1 MISKI
6 TKELKSLNEE
16 YNMLTSSLEVS
27 VSKHLLND
35 EFTLVWANDYYY
47 ELTGYAKEEYK
58 RIFNNNC
65 REYFKNDLAEFEK
78 IRAAIAKAKN
88 NREKRYDE
96 ICRMPRKN
104 GKYTWIRF
112 VGTFTDEVIDGVS
125 VIYVVYFDINKLIE
139 VQNKLKEEHEKLNKT
154 LLLEEITIECIKE
167 LYKFQNLDKKLP
179 EILEK
184 LIKAMDADRA
194 YIVKNE
200 QDIFLVTYA
209 SSRSEEIEYI
219 KSGTYLELNP
229 SPKWREEFSK
239 GNSIVIDNSKEI
251 ESISPALSK
260 LLIDFKI
267 TSMIIS
273 PVILNNKIHS
283 YIVVD
288 NPSEMYSNR
297 FSIVETIS
305 YFISIALENEN
316 LNNILIY
323 NSYYDNLTGLFN
335 RNKYLDDIEK
345 FSYKDEEIGI
355 LFMDINGLKNINDL
369 YGHLH
374 GDDILKEAADILR
387 ATFCQSNIY
396 RIGGDEYVVLA
407 LNMKEDIFNEKAKE
421 IKQRLFLSKECK
433 GAVGYKW
440 LATCK
445 NIEKEILIA
454 DKNMYDD
461 KKEYY
466 RHNPS
471 IYRYR
476 HENDSMLALCNIKT
490 LKEEITNE
498 HFEVFLQ
505 PKVDF
510 ERLIIGA
517 EALIRYRDRDNNL
530 IMPNNFITLFEN
542 SRVISILD
550 YYVFEKVCKIIRY
563 WIKKGYDIKPIS
575 VNFSRYTLR
584 NIDFVDKLNEIW
596 NRYRIPKYLLEIEI
610 IENDEEMS
618 SDILHQVLQRIK
630 SEGYSLS
637 IDDFGARYSNI
648 ALFID
653 NDLDT
658 LKIDRSLMKN
668 IVANKRAQLLISSF
682 VQICNNLNIQL
693 IVEGVETEE
702 QFELLNQLNCDGIQ
716 GYLISKPIPID
727 EYESKFLTLID

>member
-27 VSKHLLND
+27 ISKHLLDD

-47 ELTGYAKEEYK
+47 ELTGYTKKEYK
-58 RIFNNNC
+58 GIFNNNC
-65 REYFKNDLAEFEK
+65 KEYFKNDLKEFGK
-78 IRAAIAKAKN
+78 IRTAIVKAIN
-88 NREKRYDE
+88 NGEKRCDE
-96 ICRMPRKN
+96 ICRMPCKDE
-104 GKYTWIRF
+104 KYIWIRF
-112 VGTFTDEVIDGVS
+112 IGTFINESINGVP
-125 VIYVVYFDINKLIE
+125 VIYIVYIDVNELVE
-139 VQNKLKEEHEKLNKT
+139 TQNKLKEEHKRLEKT
-154 LLLEEITIECIKE
+154 LFLEETTIECIKN
-167 LYKFQNLDKKLP
+167 LYKFQELDKKMP

-200 QDIFLVTYA
+200 KNTFLVTYA
-209 SSRSEEIEYI
+209 SSRAADIEYI
-219 KSGTYLELNP
+219 KSGTYLELDP
-229 SPKWREEFSK
+229 SPEWREEFSK
-239 GNSIVIDNSKEI
+239 GNSIVINNSKEV
-251 ESISPALSK
+251 ENISPVFSK
-260 LLIDFKI
+260 ILIDFKI
-267 TSMIIS
+267 KSMIIS
-273 PVILNNKIHS
+273 PIILNNKIHS

-288 NPSEMYSNR
+288 NPSEIYSNK
-297 FSIVETIS
+297 FSIIETIS
-305 YFISIALENEN
+305 YFISLALENKQ

-323 NSYYDNLTGLFN
+323 NNYYDNLTGLFN
-335 RNKYLDDIEK
+335 RNKYLDDIQK
-345 FSYKDEEIGI
+345 LSFKDEKIGI

-369 YGHLH
+369 YGHLY
-374 GDDILKEAADILR
+374 GDEILKEAADILR
-387 ATFCQSNIY
+387 ATFCQSDIY

-407 LNMKEDIFNEKAKE
+407 FNMKEDIFNEKIKE

-440 LATCK
+440 LDTCK

-454 DKNMYDD
+454 DRNMYED

-466 RHNPS
+466 RHNS
-471 IYRYR
+471 NAYRYR
-476 HENDSMLALCNIKT
+476 HENDNMLALCNMKT
-490 LKEEITNE
+490 LKEEISNE

-510 ERLIIGA
+510 DRLIIGA
-517 EALIRYRDRDNNL
+517 EALIRYRDSDNNL

-550 YYVFEKVCKIIRY
+550 YYVFEKICKIIKQ
-563 WIKKGYDIKPIS
+563 WIKQAYDIKPIS
-575 VNFSRYTLR
+575 VNFSRYTLK
-584 NIDFVDKLNEIW
+584 NIDFVDRLNEIW

-630 SEGYSLS
+630 LEGYSLS

-668 IVANKRAQLLISSF
+668 IVANERAQLLISSF
-682 VQICNNLNIQL
+682 AQICNNLNIQL

-702 QFELLNQLNCDGIQ
+702 QFKLLKQLNCDGVQ

-727 EYESKFLTLID
+727 EYEAKFLTLID

>member
-27 VSKHLLND
+27 VSKHLLD
-35 EFTLVWANDYYY
+35 DDFTLVWANDYYY
-47 ELTGYAKEEYK
+47 ELTGYTKEEYEN
-58 RIFNNNC
+58 IFNNNC
-65 REYFKNDLAEFEK
+65 REYFKNDLEEYEK
-78 IRAAIAKAKN
+78 IKKAVTNALN
-88 NREKRYDE
+88 NKEKKCDE
-96 ICRMPRKN
+96 ICKMPCKN
-104 GKYTWIRF
+104 GKYIWIRF
-112 VGTFTDEVIDGVS
+112 VGTFINESINKIP
-125 VIYVVYFDINKLIE
+125 VIYIVYIDVNELVE
-139 VQNKLKEEHEKLNKT
+139 TQNQLKEEHKRLEKT
-154 LLLEEITIECIKE
+154 LSLEEITIECIKK
-167 LYKFQNLDKKLP
+167 LYKFQELDKKIP

-200 QDIFLVTYA
+200 QNIFLVTYA
-209 SSRSEEIEYI
+209 SSRSEDIKYI

-229 SPKWREEFSK
+229 SPEWREEFSK
-239 GNSIVIDNSKEI
+239 GNSIVISNSKEVGN
-251 ESISPALSK
+251 ISPVLSK
-260 LLIDFKI
+260 LLIEFNI

-273 PVILNNKIHS
+273 PIILNNKIHS

-297 FSIVETIS
+297 FSIIETIS
-305 YFISIALENEN
+305 YFISIALENEK

-345 FSYKDEEIGI
+345 LSFKDERIGI

-369 YGHLH
+369 QGHLH
-374 GDDILKEAADILR
+374 GDDILKEAAEILR
-387 ATFCQSNIY
+387 ATFSQSDIY

-407 LNMKEDIFNEKAKE
+407 LGMKEEIFNKKAKE

-440 LATCK
+440 LDTCK

-471 IYRYR
+471 VFRYR
-476 HENDSMLALCNIKT
+476 REYDNMLALCNVKT
-490 LKEEITNE
+490 LKEEISNE

-510 ERLIIGA
+510 DRLIIGA
-517 EALIRYRDRDNNL
+517 EALIRYRDNDGNL
-530 IMPNNFITLFEN
+530 IMPDNFITLFEN

-550 YYVFEKVCKIIRY
+550 YYVFEKVCQITKV
-563 WIKKGYDIKPIS
+563 WIKKAYDVKPIS

-584 NIDFVDKLNEIW
+584 NIDFVDRLNEIW

-630 SEGYSLS
+630 LEGYSLS

-682 VQICNNLNIQL
+682 AQICNNLNIQL

-727 EYESKFLTLID
+727 EYEAKFLTLID

>member
-47 ELTGYAKEEYK
+47 ELTGYTKEEYK

-65 REYFKNDLAEFEK
+65 KEYFKNDLEEFEK
-78 IRAAIAKAKN
+78 IRTAIAKAKN
-88 NREKRYDE
+88 NGEKKYDE

-112 VGTFTDEVIDGVS
+112 VGTFTDEIIDGIS
-125 VIYVVYFDINKLIE
+125 VIYVVYYDINKLIE
-139 VQNKLKEEHEKLNKT
+139 IQDKLKKEHEKLNKT

-167 LYKFQNLDKKLP
+167 LYKFQNLDQKLP

-200 QDIFLVTYA
+200 QDIFLVTYV
-209 SSRSEEIEYI
+209 SSRSEEIECI
-219 KSGTYLELNP
+219 KSGTYLQLNP
-229 SPKWREEFSK
+229 SSKWREEFSK

-251 ESISPALSK
+251 EYISPALSK

-273 PVILNNKIHS
+273 PIILNNKIHS

-305 YFISIALENEN
+305 YFISIALENEK

-387 ATFCQSNIY
+387 ATFVNQIY
-396 RIGGDEYVVLA
+396 IELVGM
-407 LNMKEDIFNEKAKE
+407 NM
-421 IKQRLFLSKECK
+421 LF
-433 GAVGYKW
+433 
-440 LATCK
+440 
-445 NIEKEILIA
+445 
-454 DKNMYDD
+454 
-461 KKEYY
+461 
-466 RHNPS
+466 
-471 IYRYR
+471 
-476 HENDSMLALCNIKT
+476 
-490 LKEEITNE
+490 
-498 HFEVFLQ
+498 
-505 PKVDF
+505 
-510 ERLIIGA
+510 
-517 EALIRYRDRDNNL
+517 
-530 IMPNNFITLFEN
+530 
-542 SRVISILD
+542 
-550 YYVFEKVCKIIRY
+550 
-563 WIKKGYDIKPIS
+563 
-575 VNFSRYTLR
+575 
-584 NIDFVDKLNEIW
+584 
-596 NRYRIPKYLLEIEI
+596 
-610 IENDEEMS
+610 
-618 SDILHQVLQRIK
+618 
-630 SEGYSLS
+630 
-637 IDDFGARYSNI
+637 
-648 ALFID
+648 
-653 NDLDT
+653 
-658 LKIDRSLMKN
+658 
-668 IVANKRAQLLISSF
+668 
-682 VQICNNLNIQL
+682 
-693 IVEGVETEE
+693 
-702 QFELLNQLNCDGIQ
+702 
-716 GYLISKPIPID
+716 
-727 EYESKFLTLID
+727 